1 MGYRVKEE
9 RLKHLWTQEELAD
22 KSGVSR
28 VTINAIETGKTENVL
43 VNTLRKIADALGVSI
58 EDLFISDDA

>member
-1 MGYRVKEE
+1 LGYRVKEE